1 MKLENWLEEWLT
13 TCVKPIRKGR
23 TLEKYERTVKKTIV
37 PALGGYEMDDLRAPV
52 IQKFIAE
59 ASAEYSPSTVRGYM
73 SVLRGA
79 LQSAVRSG
87 MAARQ
92 YTADVVCPAVDEP
105 ATICLDRT
113 EQKKLESYILAR
125 GSTKLYGIILC
136 LYTGIRIGELFALTW
151 DDCDFRG
158 ERLSIT
164 KSCRDGWVK
173 GEYRKIIETPK
184 TRKSRREIPLPKQ
197 LIPLLRKMKKS
208 SDGKYVVYGK
218 GKPISVRSYQKTFE
232 LVLKKAG
239 VRHKPF
245 HALRH
250 TFATR
255 AMECGMDVKTL
266 SEILGHK
273 NPMMTLNRY
282 AHSMPE
288 YKTAMMNKVGRLLQ
302 QGENPPQKKFMHY
315 PNP

>member
-1 MKLENWLEEWLT
+1 MKFENWLEEWLA
-13 TCVKPIRKGR
+13 TCVRPTLKGR
-23 TLEKYERTVKKTIV
+23 TLEKYERTVRRIIT
-37 PALGGYEMDDLRAPV
+37 PALGGYEMEDLRAPV
-52 IQKFIAE
+52 IQSFIAE
-59 ASAEYSPSTVRGYM
+59 ESTRYAPSTVWGYM

-79 LQSAVRSG
+79 LQAAVRLG
-87 MAARQ
+87 MVEQQ
-92 YTADVVCPAVDEP
+92 YTADVVCPPVDEP
-105 ATICLDRT
+105 ATICLDRA
-113 EQKKLESYILAR
+113 EQKKLESYILAS

-151 DDCDFRG
+151 DDCDFQR

-164 KSCRDGWVK
+164 KSCRDGWVG

-184 TRKSRREIPLPKQ
+184 TRKSRREIPIPKQ
-197 LIPLLRKMKKS
+197 LLPLLRKVKKGS
-208 SDGKYVVYGK
+208 KSKYIIYGE

-232 LVLKKAG
+232 LLLKKIG
-239 VRHKPF
+239 IPHKPF

-273 NPMMTLNRY
+273 NPMVTLNRY
-282 AHSMPE
+282 AHSMLE

-302 QGENPPQKKFMHY
+302 
-315 PNP
+315 